1 MNRRFLFLD
10 VFIIGLI
17 VLVLLVL
24 PFDGT
29 NSVDA
34 EIVSI
39 TVLHTNDVHGRVRE
53 EESVAMGYAHIAAK
67 VEEIRSANEN
77 VLLLDAGDTFQGSSA
92 AGLYRGEGI
101 VRIMNSMNYDA
112 MVAGDHDFDY
122 GWQRLWEFAEVTD
135 FPVLSANVFGSDGIE
150 LLLPL
155 TIKELNGIS
164 IGIFGLTTPETLYK
178 TNPLNVEGLTIIDP
192 IEKAQEMVEILH
204 DKCDLIIALV
214 HLPLMGT
221 EDSCV
226 SLTEKVKGID
236 LIVSGHSH
244 VTLEEGNGW
253 LPIHN
258 QRGIDLQFSQ

>member
-1 MNRRFLFLD
+1 MRKLFPLLFCIPTMCWQSGRRIRGNGLLISPKRKRLD
-10 VFIIGLI
+10 Q
-17 VLVLLVL
+17 
-24 PFDGT
+24 
-29 NSVDA
+29 
-34 EIVSI
+34 
-39 TVLHTNDVHGRVRE
+39 
-53 EESVAMGYAHIAAK
+53 
-67 VEEIRSANEN
+67 NEN

-192 IEKAQEMVEILH
+192 IEKARN
-204 DKCDLIIALV
+204 
-214 HLPLMGT
+214 G
-221 EDSCV
+221 
-226 SLTEKVKGID
+226 
-236 LIVSGHSH
+236 
-244 VTLEEGNGW
+244 GNT
-253 LPIHN
+253 
-258 QRGIDLQFSQ
+258 S